1 VGGSGY
7 DMKKNIFIIL
17 SLVVTALILNGCG
30 HGHDVKSGTFSGPL
44 VEGIHYSTK
53 TFSGETD
60 ASGRFSYEKG
70 EIVTFS
76 IGDLVLGRIKGGD
89 VISPFDLCNLDPVE
103 DEKEL
108 QAILKKSLSLSY
120 IRLINIVVLL
130 QSLDQGTGSGVFIS
144 DAVRKLVS
152 AESFNL
158 KSTSND
164 FSLQLRQF
172 YLKARDAG
180 VVIGLVAPESAVNR
194 LYDGLS
200 VKPGYKQ
207 INRVSIDHDDDD
219 IEDNYISFDY
229 NAAGKLVAKVRDL
242 IGLNSTETWQ
252 YNDDNQLRFAGIEMT
267 TEDGGQLLNMA
278 ATMNNTYDDAGR
290 LTKMELQ
297 ETVNENSTLTTILY
311 HYDEDGRV
319 ELENEVKTE
328 GDDAT
333 MSSATSY
340 NYDAHGNPERFVRES
355 TYTRGDDVQT
365 VSQTI
370 DYTYNEKNQRTE
382 ETSTDV
388 RTNNGVSQTLNR
400 LVTITYNPDGQAAQS
415 EMNSSGDGR
424 NRSTIAVISYN
435 EFGQPLSQAV
445 TSNDIYLDQTRR
457 SYMASEIV
465 YNEYGFLE
473 TVEETQETNVN
484 DVLQQRSFESY
495 DANHNIVKLERSYGG
510 SKLAV
515 IDHNDSKDVPQSI
528 DSTFTYICDDIDNIV
543 VARGD
548 TDSDGEPEIIQS
560 FVYDDTG
567 YMLSRG
573 LLGETYDSSYTYTY
587 NEALIA
593 VDDVDRSTF
602 EDIYDIR
609 FDSDFYFSYDREI
622 IDGGFTKAM
631 RANQ

>member
-1 VGGSGY
+1 
-7 DMKKNIFIIL
+7 MKKNIFIIL